1 VIIKTV
7 ARELNQRG
15 VGCGFRPSKS
25 DLIDWKQRQRI
36 AVQHNLYYLAH
47 MERPAFPLT
56 TFVRSITSRCMADD
70 ILIDCGGDYEN
81 AAVRSVLEE
90 YLLPDVLSA
99 FNGRLALLST
109 TSVDGVRLPRSF
121 CRDRDVIVLS
131 ERIMPSSGDEEF
143 HPDYRYF
150 IFVVLHEVAHACRDH
165 LSPSLD
171 GLSAAEA
178 AAQERETEELALK
191 WFNDHASTTLFQPP
205 LTVAEVEE
213 LRENARSR
221 RVST

>member
-1 VIIKTV
+1 
-7 ARELNQRG
+7 
-15 VGCGFRPSKS
+15 
-25 DLIDWKQRQRI
+25 
-36 AVQHNLYYLAH
+36 
-47 MERPAFPLT
+47 
-56 TFVRSITSRCMADD
+56 MADD
-70 ILIDCGGDYEN
+70 ILITCGSDYAN

-90 YLLPDVLSA
+90 YLPPDVLSA
-99 FNGRLALLST
+99 LNGRLAFLST
-109 TSVDGVRLPRSF
+109 TCVDGVRLPKSF
-121 CRDRDVIVLS
+121 SRDRDVIVLS
-131 ERIMPSSGDEEF
+131 ERIMPSSGDEES
-143 HPDYRYF
+143 HPGYRYF

-178 AAQERETEELALK
+178 DAQERETEELALK